1 MGSQITRSDIIDEF
15 PTIGGSLAEPKAKN
29 VPRTV
34 IAQGALHSWAW
45 DYPTEEA
52 RGADSAIWA
61 REAYWY
67 LTIGYINQSGLWHA
81 FEIDLSVNLC

>member
-1 MGSQITRSDIIDEF
+1 MGSQITNSDIIDEF
-15 PTIGGSLAEPKAKN
+15 PIICGSIGEPKAN

-52 RGADSAIWA
+52 REGPIPPFG
-61 REAYWY
+61 RGK
-67 LTIGYINQSGLWHA
+67 L
-81 FEIDLSVNLC
+81 IDTWR